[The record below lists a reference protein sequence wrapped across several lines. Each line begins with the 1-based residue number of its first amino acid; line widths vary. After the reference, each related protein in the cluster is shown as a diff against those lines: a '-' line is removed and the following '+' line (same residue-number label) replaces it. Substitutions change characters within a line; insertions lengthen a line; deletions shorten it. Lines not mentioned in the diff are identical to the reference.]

1 MKKLFALLLAIVMV
15 FSLVACGGNTAAPAE
30 DKPADVA
37 MQYITADE
45 AKALVGN
52 DEYVFFDVRKAA
64 DSSANSI
71 PGAQAWDMDAAKEG
85 DAEAGKA
92 TMKKATEG
100 LDKKLILVCY
110 SGKRYAQATTNA
122 LAAIGYDMS
131 KVYTLEGGFNN
142 WSEKLPEL
150 TTAGVAVEAPAETEP
165 EEVTLT
171 FWHAM
176 SGSNEEAM
184 IKITEDF
191 MKEYPHITVK
201 LENQGGYTDLFDK
214 LMASAKSNQLPNLA
228 QIYSNR
234 LSWYVDK
241 GLALDLTP
249 YMNDPA
255 IGFTAEELADIP
267 EMFLDNCIWDG
278 GQYALPFNKSMMVL
292 YYNVDMLAEA
302 GVEVPTTWE
311 EWAEASKKLTKDT
324 DGDGEPD
331 IYGTVFA
338 NNLSTDIA
346 PWVHQAGGTALLDD
360 ATGTPLFTSDAM
372 KEAIAFL
379 NGMFQDG
386 SARFADEDKNANVPV
401 QQGRAAMCVASTSA
415 LPTIEKNTLE
425 GINIHMA
432 VPEVLHRN

>member
-1 MKKLFALLLAIVMV
+1 MEENTMKKLFALLLAIVMV

-150 TTAGVAVEAPAETEP
+150 TTAGVAVEAPAET
-165 EEVTLT
+165 
-171 FWHAM
+171 
-176 SGSNEEAM
+176 
-184 IKITEDF
+184 
-191 MKEYPHITVK
+191 
-201 LENQGGYTDLFDK
+201 
-214 LMASAKSNQLPNLA
+214 
-228 QIYSNR
+228 
-234 LSWYVDK
+234 
-241 GLALDLTP
+241 
-249 YMNDPA
+249 
-255 IGFTAEELADIP
+255 
-267 EMFLDNCIWDG
+267 
-278 GQYALPFNKSMMVL
+278 
-292 YYNVDMLAEA
+292 
-302 GVEVPTTWE
+302 
-311 EWAEASKKLTKDT
+311 
-324 DGDGEPD
+324 
-331 IYGTVFA
+331 
-338 NNLSTDIA
+338 
-346 PWVHQAGGTALLDD
+346 
-360 ATGTPLFTSDAM
+360 
-372 KEAIAFL
+372 
-379 NGMFQDG
+379 
-386 SARFADEDKNANVPV
+386 
-401 QQGRAAMCVASTSA
+401 
-415 LPTIEKNTLE
+415 
-425 GINIHMA
+425 
-432 VPEVLHRN
+432 